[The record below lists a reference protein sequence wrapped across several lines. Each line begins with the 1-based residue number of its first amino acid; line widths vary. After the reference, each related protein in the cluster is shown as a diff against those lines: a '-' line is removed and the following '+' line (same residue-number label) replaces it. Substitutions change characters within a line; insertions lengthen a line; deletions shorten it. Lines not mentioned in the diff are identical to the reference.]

1 MMRSTLKKKGVK
13 FTGNK
18 IVSYCFCIELLII
31 VSYFIIIIKL
41 IIFHFPRPFRC
52 LFQLHQLEHYLQLF
66 LHFHQN
72 FHLS

>member
-52 LFQLHQLEHYLQLF
+52 LFQLH
-66 LHFHQN
+66 
-72 FHLS
+72 